1 MESGIDIA
9 MYPPKDIA
17 YQHTVFCQTCL
28 PYRNPGDEVRVWE
41 RRQGQ
46 VLLRVEAGAALNPG
60 TNEFIE
66 LGLPFGPKSR
76 LILSHLNSEA
86 IKTGSPV
93 IEVEKH
99 FTGFVKRLIDPLKS
113 GRSSPNG
120 REINLFKTQLSAL
133 AASSI
138 RLGIK
143 QDQRAVTIKSE
154 IVQAFDLWFSKGDN
168 QRILWPSILRLS
180 DEYFNSLVIHAVPL
194 DERALTALA
203 HSAMALDIYTWLAQR
218 LHRVPANHPHI
229 DVVKLGFGTAFVT
242 PNLKEKLS
250 VYREYDMPVY
260 FGGTLFEAFLIRNQF
275 EDYIAV
281 CKEFGVSYMEVSDG
295 SITIPH
301 AEKCGYIEKLSKHG
315 VVLSEVGSKDA
326 AHIIPPYKWIEL
338 MSAELS
344 AGAAYVIAEARE
356 AGNVGIYRGSG
367 EVREGLVQEILTQI
381 PAEKILW
388 EAPQKA
394 QQLYFLELIGC
405 NVNLGN
411 IAPSEI
417 IALEAMRIG
426 LRGDTFELYL
436 DKK

>member
-1 MESGIDIA
+1 MNFNLTQI
-9 MYPPKDIA
+9 P
-17 YQHTVFCQTCL
+17 
-28 PYRNPGDEVRVWE
+28 E
-41 RRQGQ
+41 R
-46 VLLRVEAGAALNPG
+46 
-60 TNEFIE
+60 
-66 LGLPFGPKSR
+66 
-76 LILSHLNSEA
+76 
-86 IKTGSPV
+86 
-93 IEVEKH
+93 
-99 FTGFVKRLIDPLKS
+99 
-113 GRSSPNG
+113 
-120 REINLFKTQLSAL
+120 
-133 AASSI
+133 
-138 RLGIK
+138 
-143 QDQRAVTIKSE
+143 TIKPRANG
-154 IVQAFDLWFSKGDN
+154 ITMVMDKG
-168 QRILWPSILRLS
+168 LSIEEARNLMS
-180 DEYFNSLVIHAVPL
+180 VG
-194 DERALTALA
+194 
-203 HSAMALDIYTWLAQR
+203 
-218 LHRVPANHPHI
+218 HPHI

-242 PNLKEKLS
+242 PNLKEKLA

-301 AEKCGYIEKLSKHG
+301 SEKCGYIEKLSKHG
-315 VVLSEVGSKDA
+315 VVLSEVGSKDS

-344 AGAAYVIAEARE
+344 AGSAYVIAEARE

-367 EVREGLVQEILTQI
+367 EVREGLVQEILTKI

-411 IAPSEI
+411 IAPSET
-417 IALEAMRIG
+417 IALETMRIG